1 MTVPSTIAD
10 KAKDFV
16 GRTWVADEVADW
28 IANGT
33 ERFFAITGAP
43 GTGKSALAAW
53 LAGAGPAPTAKG
65 DAATLKRVRKAW
77 AATHFCIRGQGGTI
91 DGVDFGSS
99 IAGQLARRLDRLLAG
114 GRAGQRPV
122 AHRDRQREG

>member
-1 MTVPSTIAD
+1 MTVPTTIAD

-16 GRTWVADEVADW
+16 GRAWVADEVADW

-53 LAGAGPAPTAKG
+53 LAGCGPAPAAKG

-77 AATHFCIRGQGGTI
+77 AATHFCIRGGGT
-91 DGVDFGSS
+91 DE
-99 IAGQLARRLDRLLAG
+99 R
-114 GRAGQRPV
+114 
-122 AHRDRQREG
+122 